1 MLKNN
6 AVYEAEITDYTAD
19 GMGIAHADGCAVFI
33 PNAIAGE
40 RVRISIVHAGKNKAI
55 GKIEDIL
62 ERSPHRIVRDCPWA
76 KICGGCDFRHM
87 DYAEE
92 LRLKAQR
99 VRDAL
104 ARLGGWD
111 PGELPIAGAKDL
123 TGYRN
128 KAIFPVGMYK
138 GKADAGFYRA
148 RTHDLIPAD
157 HCLLQNDAANA
168 ARQAVV
174 DFVRE
179 NHVRVYDEGTNAGLL
194 RHIFVRTAD
203 ATGQVMV
210 CLIANG
216 DRLPKEQELCKLLR
230 DRVPALASVI
240 LCTNTRPGN
249 AIMGEKF
256 RTLWGADAIEDELCG
271 LRFRLSPRSFYQVN
285 HAQAEV
291 LYEKA
296 RTFAGL
302 TKSDTVLDLYCGT
315 GTITLHLAR
324 DAGQA
329 VGVELVDAA
338 IADAKQNAAR
348 NGIDNARFFCAD
360 AGQAAQ
366 KLLDEGL
373 RPDVVVVDPP
383 RKGLAPD
390 VVETIARMNPDRVV
404 YVSCDPATLA
414 RDVARFRASGYA
426 PQRAECVDLFPRCAH
441 VETVTLLS
449 RRKDEPRVQVTMT
462 CKSD

>member
-1 MLKNN
+1 MLKKNEICR
-6 AVYEAEITDYTAD
+6 AVIEGYSSE
-19 GMGIAHADGCAVFI
+19 GLGIARIDGQVVFVHRAVR
-33 PNAIAGE
+33 GE
-40 RVRISIVHAGKNKAI
+40 ECDVQILKVLKNTAYARVSAVRAP
-55 GKIEDIL
+55 
-62 ERSPHRIVRDCPWA
+62 SPHRSEPDCPYYGR
-76 KICGGCDFRHM
+76 CGGCDFRHM
-87 DYAEE
+87 DYEEE
-92 LRLKAQR
+92 LRLKARR

-104 ARLGGWD
+104 TRLGGWD
-111 PGELPIAGAKDL
+111 PGDVPIAGAKIC

-148 RTHDLIPAD
+148 RTHDLIPVD
-157 HCLLQNDAANA
+157 HCLLHNDAANA
-168 ARQAVV
+168 ARQTVV
-174 DFVRE
+174 DYVRA
-179 NHVRVYDEGTNAGLL
+179 HRVSVYDEAAQTGLL

-203 ATGQVMV
+203 VTGQVMV

-216 DRLPKEQELCKLLR
+216 KSLPGEDELCKLLQKQI
-230 DRVPALASVI
+230 PGLTSVI

-249 AIMGEKF
+249 AIMGQAF
-256 RTLWGADAIEDELCG
+256 RTLWGTDTIEDELCG

-296 RTFAGL
+296 RQFAGL
-302 TKSDTVLDLYCGT
+302 TKNETVLDLYCGT

-324 DAGQA
+324 DAGKA
-329 VGVELVDAA
+329 IGVEIVDAA
-338 IADAKQNAAR
+338 IEDAKRNAAR
-348 NGIDNARFFCAD
+348 NGIENARFFCAD

-366 KLLDEGL
+366 KLLAEGL

-383 RKGLAPD
+383 RKGLAPEVAQTVAD
-390 VVETIARMNPDRVV
+390 MGPGRVV

-414 RDVARFRASGYA
+414 RDVARFRELGFA

-441 VETVTLLS
+441 VETVVL
-449 RRKDEPRVQVTMT
+449 MT
-462 CKSD
+462 RTGTEKG